1 MLIGYAR
8 TSTVDQ
14 DYGLDAQIEAL
25 TAAGCD
31 PEFIYREK
39 VSSVANRP
47 KLDEVLI
54 ERALPTCSARA
65 RCMWT
70 RYSKAQSRPPLNR
83 AAFVLS
89 GWLSGFSFGLP
100 RRELAKIAPVVVQEI
115 EGPHAETAIVS
126 IETAGQLSNGL
137 WTHSARRESFSK

>member
-47 KLDEVLI
+47 KLDEVLKHLRKGDTLVVTKLDRLARSI
-54 ERALPTCSARA
+54 VSWPQRTKWPASLLGQIRCSG
-65 RCMWT
+65 T
-70 RYSKAQSRPPLNR
+70 
-83 AAFVLS
+83 
-89 GWLSGFSFGLP
+89 P
-100 RRELAKIAPVVVQEI
+100 RRV
-115 EGPHAETAIVS
+115 
-126 IETAGQLSNGL
+126 
-137 WTHSARRESFSK
+137 